1 MPTPNPANAT
11 ARNIGPNDAKTPPA
25 IGPAST
31 PTPSPENDSGGE
43 IPALNA
49 HRNTSRRRRP
59 PAMVRHTV
67 RTSANGTRELR
78 YGRELAIRLFCTQC
92 LGWESDPAD
101 CTAPLCP
108 LYPFRG
114 LTRKSR

>member
-1 MPTPNPANAT
+1 MPTPNPANTT
-11 ARNIGPNDAKTPPA
+11 ARNIGPNDSTTPPA
-25 IGPAST
+25 IGPAPT
-31 PTPSPENDSGGE
+31 PAPSPENDSGGE

-59 PAMVRHTV
+59 
-67 RTSANGTRELR
+67 
-78 YGRELAIRLFCTQC
+78 
-92 LGWESDPAD
+92 
-101 CTAPLCP
+101 

>member
-1 MPTPNPANAT
+1 MTHPKPAN
-11 ARNIGPNDAKTPPA
+11 DAAKPPA
-25 IGPAST
+25 IGPAPT

-43 IPALNA
+43 IRALKG
-49 HRNTSRRRRP
+49 HRNTSRRRP
-59 PAMVRHTV
+59 PAMVRHTL
-67 RTSANGTRELR
+67 RTSAGATRELR

-108 LYPFRG
+108 LFPFRG